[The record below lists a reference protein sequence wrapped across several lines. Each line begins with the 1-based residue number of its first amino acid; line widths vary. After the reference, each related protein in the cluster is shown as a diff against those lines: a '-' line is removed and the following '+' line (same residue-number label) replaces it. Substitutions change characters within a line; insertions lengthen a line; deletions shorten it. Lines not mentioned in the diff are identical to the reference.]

1 MTKKLTGYHLKL
13 IALITMLVDHIAAVF
28 IWRVY
33 VASFHLTA
41 SLQLSEAIGDKIIV
55 WVAEH
60 QDLVYTVYEN
70 MRLIGRMSFPI
81 YCFLLVEGFMHTRSV
96 GKYALRLLGF
106 AFLSEIPFDLA
117 LTGNLIDMNYSNVF
131 FTLFIALLAMWG
143 ISYIEKF
150 AEFWKEKNWDSFFG
164 FLIVAMSGVMV
175 VTACGGFADI
185 VLKTDYGFAGVL
197 AIVVMYL
204 LRNMKEVGFA
214 AGILVLTVLSSNTEI
229 MALLMLYPLINY
241 NGIRGKSMKYV
252 FYAFYPLHLLV
263 LGLICIAIGV

>member
-13 IALITMLVDHIAAVF
+13 IALITMLVDHIAAVW

-33 VASFHLTA
+33 VASFHLTG
-41 SLQLSEAIGDKIIV
+41 SLQLSEAFGDKIIV

-60 QDLVYTVYEN
+60 QDLIYTIYEN

-81 YCFLLVEGFMHTRSV
+81 YCFLLVEGFLHTRSV
-96 GKYALRLLGF
+96 RKYGIRLLGF
-106 AFLSEIPFDLA
+106 AFLSEIPFDMA
-117 LTGNLIDMNYSNVF
+117 LTGNIVDMDYSNVF
-131 FTLFIALLAMWG
+131 FTLFIALLAMWA

-150 AEFWKEKNWDSFFG
+150 GEFWKEKNWDSFLG
-164 FLIVAMSGVMV
+164 ILVVAMSGLMV

-197 AIVVMYL
+197 AIVMMYL
-204 LRNMKEVGFA
+204 FRNMKEVGFV
-214 AGILVLTVLSSNTEI
+214 AGILVLTVLSSDTEI
-229 MALLMLYPLINY
+229 MALLMLYPLIKY
-241 NGIRGKSMKYV
+241 NGTRGKSMKYI

-263 LGLICIAIGV
+263 LALLCMAIGV